1 MLLIKYIKN
10 RKESIYFKDHEGKHT
25 LKALKTSESAA
36 RKLTLDDVLT
46 ENDDERTLIFDW
58 ELSSLDEVFNEFHV
72 HYDRDPATGE
82 YHGHAFVKSPDE
94 SSFNSDYVSTMHS
107 GSDLYGNESTYWG
120 YCHTSY
126 ETYGFVRTKHIYLD
140 RIRDDVTAEN
150 VLAIAIKWFYLRKAE
165 VFLKTQLQNVDLEIG
180 DLIGLS
186 DQLREGTYFLNGID
200 ADCNLDEIG
209 LWMREV

>member
-1 MLLIKYIKN
+1 
-10 RKESIYFKDHEGKHT
+10 
-25 LKALKTSESAA
+25 
-36 RKLTLDDVLT
+36 
-46 ENDDERTLIFDW
+46 
-58 ELSSLDEVFNEFHV
+58 
-72 HYDRDPATGE
+72 
-82 YHGHAFVKSPDE
+82 
-94 SSFNSDYVSTMHS
+94 
-107 GSDLYGNESTYWG
+107 
-120 YCHTSY
+120 TSY
-126 ETYGFVRTKHIYLD
+126 EEYGFVRTKHIYLD